1 MGTVCVVTRVHDNAS
16 GAPRCIQ
23 GQHRLNGHVH
33 GWGIEGFKHYL
44 RHLLSVSF
52 GVREASV
59 SITRCSSGA
68 TGRRYGVRSSP
79 CHPVSDNAM
88 LQDQETLPAL
98 GLITHGGIFLDYTHH
113 DALVLAEPDGER
125 EHGPKGVVSI
135 KASFDHTKAIV
146 NDQCSYFF
154 FHWDLRGPD
163 EGAAER
169 STV

>member
-1 MGTVCVVTRVHDNAS
+1 MYMVRVLKVSNIICTIFSLLALGFGRPQS
-16 GAPRCIQ
+16 VSPGAPQ
-23 GQHRLNGHVH
+23 VPQVEGMVSDLLHV
-33 GWGIEGFKHYL
+33 I
-44 RHLLSVSF
+44 
-52 GVREASV
+52 
-59 SITRCSSGA
+59 
-68 TGRRYGVRSSP
+68 
-79 CHPVSDNAM
+79 PVSDNAM